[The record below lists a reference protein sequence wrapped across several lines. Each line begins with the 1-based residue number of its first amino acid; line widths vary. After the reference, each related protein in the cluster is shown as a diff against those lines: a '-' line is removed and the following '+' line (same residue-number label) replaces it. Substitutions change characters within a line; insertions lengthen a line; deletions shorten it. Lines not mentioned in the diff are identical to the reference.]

1 MRSVT
6 ASSKPPTD
14 VGAPR
19 GALHLYFAWL
29 VAIVAT
35 LGSLYFSE
43 VRHFVPCTLCWYQRI
58 LMYPLVVLLGIA
70 GWRLDRSIRAYALPL
85 SVLGM
90 GFAAF
95 HYLEQMVPGFGAE
108 ALCSTGV
115 PCSGRYIEWLGFIT
129 IPFLALVAFT
139 LITIALATLPGRRAR

>member
-6 ASSKPPTD
+6 ASSKPPTNPS
-14 VGAPR
+14 APR
-19 GALHLYFAWL
+19 GALHLYAAWL
-29 VAIVAT
+29 MAIVAT

-70 GWRLDRSIRAYALPL
+70 GWRLDRSIRTYVLPL
-85 SVLGM
+85 SLLGM
-90 GFAAF
+90 GVAAY

-108 ALCSTGV
+108 ALCSSGV

-129 IPFLALVAFT
+129 IPFLALTAFT
-139 LITIALATLPGRRAR
+139 LITVSLATMPRHAAR